1 MVKVKG
7 MYYDGYLK
15 HNLEILKK
23 NIKKDWDF
31 WLVIDGREG
40 SGKSTLA
47 QQVAHFLDDNGFG
60 IDNIVFT
67 PRQFKNAV
75 MTLPK
80 YSAIVWDEAVT
91 GTQSIDM
98 TKMARTL
105 KQMAV
110 QCRQKN
116 LFIILVLHSYFDM
129 KKYYAVHRTWFLL
142 HVYFL
147 PDKDKGI
154 INRGYFEFFNFKK
167 KKYMYLY
174 DKDRRFYNYSQK
186 PDFRGRFTK
195 KYAVDEQEYKEKK
208 AKIEDG
214 EELMDETEW
223 VIECLKRGITV
234 RELLKYSTF
243 SDAWLYKLNK
253 KIREGTNS

>member
-1 MVKVKG
+1 MTKIKE
-7 MYYDGYLK
+7 MYYDATLIK
-15 HNLEILKK
+15 NLEILKK

-47 QQVAHFLDDNGFG
+47 QQVAHFLDDNGLG

-67 PRQFKNAV
+67 PEQFKKAV

-116 LFIILVLHSYFDM
+116 LFVILVLHSYFDM

-142 HVYFL
+142 HVYFN
-147 PDKDKGI
+147 PDKETGNI
-154 INRGYFEFFNFKK
+154 MRGFFEFYNYRK
-167 KKYMYLY
+167 KKYMYLN
-174 DKDRRFYNYSQK
+174 DKDRRFYSYGQK

-195 KYAVDEQEYKEKK
+195 KYAVDEADYKEKK
-208 AKIEDG
+208 SYISEED
-214 EELMDETEW
+214 ERIDEKEW
-223 VIECLKRGITV
+223 VEEALRREIPVQELK
-234 RELLKYSTF
+234 KYCSY
-243 SDAWLYKLNK
+243 SHVWLYNIK
-253 KIREGTNS
+253 KRLEGDV